1 MNNSNDL
8 KNLTISS
15 DKTMSDAMHKL
26 NENIRG
32 ICFITNNNVLVGL
45 ITDGD
50 IRRALLN
57 DFTKES
63 LIESFMNKNF
73 VSLSSSAPSEEIK
86 KKLSNKISNK
96 KIDDLYD
103 EAINHGAIGGKLLG
117 AGNGGFIL
125 FYVEKNKR
133 KKFLKKFNKL
143 LHVPFRF
150 DFTGSQIIHYSYN
163 N

>member
-26 NENIRG
+26 NENVRG

-86 KKLSNKISNK
+86 KKLSNKIKYIPLTNEKKELVDYASFENFRTIPVMEPKLSANASLYVQECIDTNWISSKGKFVNK
-96 KIDDLYD
+96 
-103 EAINHGAIGGKLLG
+103 
-117 AGNGGFIL
+117 F
-125 FYVEKNKR
+125 
-133 KKFLKKFNKL
+133 
-143 LHVPFRF
+143 
-150 DFTGSQIIHYSYN
+150 
-163 N
+163 